1 MLVVVALG
9 GNALLRRGEDMTAA
23 AQQRN
28 VERAA
33 KYLAEIVRAGH
44 ELVVTHG
51 NGPQIGLLAMQA
63 NPWPLDILGA
73 ETDGM
78 IGYVIE
84 RALENALLHDR
95 PVVTLLTQIVVDG
108 DDPAFANPTK
118 FVGPIWSQAEAE
130 EIARPRGWTI
140 AQDGKHWRRVVPSP
154 LPLDIPD
161 IKAIRILLENGAV
174 VICGGGGGIP
184 VVRRPDGTHH
194 GVEAVID
201 KDRASAMLATRLG
214 ADALLFLTDVKAV
227 FDGFGTDHARPLET
241 LTAQQA
247 EALKL
252 PEGSMRPK
260 VEAAFDFLHA
270 GGQRAVIGCL
280 EDAAK
285 LVRGT
290 SGTRM
295 ISE

>member
-118 FVGPIWSQAEAE
+118 FVGPIWSQAEAQ

>member
-247 EALKL
+247 KALKL

>member
-108 DDPAFANPTK
+108 DDPAFGNPTK

-247 EALKL
+247 KALKL

>member
-108 DDPAFANPTK
+108 DDPAFVNPTK

-247 EALKL
+247 KALKL